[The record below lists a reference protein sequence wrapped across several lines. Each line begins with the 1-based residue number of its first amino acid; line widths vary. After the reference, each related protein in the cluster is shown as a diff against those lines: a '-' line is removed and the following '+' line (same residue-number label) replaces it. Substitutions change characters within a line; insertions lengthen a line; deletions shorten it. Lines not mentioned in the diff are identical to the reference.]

1 MVTLHLSVRS
11 LSYNNLFSDLYKELT
26 QIDSLYSF
34 DVGEVVNQLNA
45 VLSKLNHEKGM
56 DEGHQR
62 LLIMS
67 QESDFHIILLSTS
80 YDLDHED

>member
-1 MVTLHLSVRS
+1 
-11 LSYNNLFSDLYKELT
+11 LYKELS

-67 QESDFHIILLSTS
+67 QE
-80 YDLDHED
+80 